1 MTSCVLVIVNPPKIN
16 WWTFPRASYLKGN
29 LQIALKIPK
38 RGFPEVGFPTLFDI
52 KIHSS
57 PCNQHFIGIFNP
69 KSFDT
74 VEWGDGKGH
83 LASLLLHLHNHSK
96 EERKKERGEQQRRRR
111 QWRRA
116 ARWTAAAT
124 VATACWIPPPPLP
137 PPLRA
142 ALLACARYVVA
153 SALAQRAATCPRGRG
168 LQRHQILTFL

>member
-111 QWRRA
+111 RRIV
-116 ARWTAAAT
+116 AAT
-124 VATACWIPPPPLP
+124 VATACWILPP

-142 ALLACARYVVA
+142 ELVAGARYVVA

-168 LQRHQILTFL
+168 LQSHQILTFL

>member
-111 QWRRA
+111 RRIV
-116 ARWTAAAT
+116 AAT
-124 VATACWIPPPPLP
+124 VATACWILPP

-142 ALLACARYVVA
+142 ELVACARYVVA

>member
-111 QWRRA
+111 R
-116 ARWTAAAT
+116 TAAAT
-124 VATACWIPPPPLP
+124 VATACWML

-153 SALAQRAATCPRGRG
+153 SAPAQRAATCPRARG